1 MIFKT
6 ESGRVSK
13 KILGSG
19 SGSRTRCLDTYPQP
33 LDLANLTLFAKVV
46 ETLQKPWNIGSSK
59 THSQQKG
66 KVETSPRPSGLFLTL
81 HPVSNASSRGNK
93 SKCLVSQI
101 NCKYFLFRKI
111 ERTRIFV
118 SHRLDCKFLCFQEMK
133 GKLQTE
139 IIAWSNS
146 WIPEKALCQNL

>member
-6 ESGRVSK
+6 KSGRVLK
-13 KILGSG
+13 KIPGSG

-33 LDLANLTLFAKVV
+33 LNLANLTLFAKFV

-101 NCKYFLFRKI
+101 NCKYFLFCKI
-111 ERTRIFV
+111 EQTRITAWTANFFV
-118 SHRLDCKFLCFQEMK
+118 SKKWKENY
-133 GKLQTE
+133 KLKLSPDQTAE
-139 IIAWSNS
+139 YL
-146 WIPEKALCQNL
+146 K